1 MPVKPSIVILPF
13 SPTIGGVRGSRVL
26 ACPRNTV
33 PNDHCRGRVVSGF
46 LRVSRPIE
54 ESGGECDT
62 LAYGL

>member
-1 MPVKPSIVILPF
+1 MKPSIVILPF
-13 SPTIGGVRGSRVL
+13 SSTISRVRGSRVL

-46 LRVSRPIE
+46 LRASIPIK